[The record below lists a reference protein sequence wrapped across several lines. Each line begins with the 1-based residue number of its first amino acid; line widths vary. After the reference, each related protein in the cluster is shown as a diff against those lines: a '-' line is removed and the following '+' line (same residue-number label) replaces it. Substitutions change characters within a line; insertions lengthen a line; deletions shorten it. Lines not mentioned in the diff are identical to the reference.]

1 MCVLFEI
8 ASKSFDF
15 FWVCRVQKGKESSMP
30 VHLQRYFRFLFKMFS
45 GIVSSGQE
53 FLWRQHETTIP
64 WQLMTCMPPN
74 ASLYLTFSGVRVRFV
89 LFCCGQ
95 ICPKTPII
103 HQKLGFWPSFKKPKP
118 MLDGNKLANL
128 LGPYIMTHFVQNQF
142 LKVGRSHCCFR
153 TTAWFLVPCSSHDI
167 VNGKSATPRRF

>member
-15 FWVCRVQKGKESSMP
+15 FWVCRVQCRRERKVQCQYIYSDIFVVYLSCL
-30 VHLQRYFRFLFKMFS
+30 VA
-45 GIVSSGQE
+45 
-53 FLWRQHETTIP
+53 
-64 WQLMTCMPPN
+64 LMTCMPPN
-74 ASLYLTFSGVRVRFV
+74 ASLHLTFSGVRVRLV

-142 LKVGRSHCCFR
+142 LKVGRSHYCFR

-167 VNGKSATPRRF
+167 INGKSATPRRF